1 MLAGSKSDGAKLAG
15 VGQKGPG
22 SGRDNAIGL
31 SLEHARRG
39 LLAVGRE
46 MIDVLEPAGVGLADE
61 AQRLLQQ
68 LRCKIAVIGQIKAG
82 KSMFINAL
90 IGQTGLL
97 PSDVNPATSAI
108 TSLHFNQPPPG
119 SEVAVFR
126 FFTANEWEQL
136 ASGASRLRDLT
147 QRLVPGFEPALLKRN
162 VGAMMARAE
171 QRLGPQY
178 QTLLGQSHGYAGIER
193 DILLQYICAGDAAA
207 PGNIG
212 LYSDIT
218 QAADLY
224 IPNGPFAFPVTLIDT
239 PGTNDP
245 FLIRDEVTRNTLD
258 TADAHIVVLS
268 AHQPL
273 SEGDV
278 SLLRILRGLHKERIV
293 VFVNRIDE
301 LADVARDTAE
311 VLEFVRKRLAEE
323 FPGCEIPIVA
333 GSAKWGCGRAASQG
347 ATLSSLACSEHPN
360 SGIAEIGTVLND
372 LLLTTHGAYVLRQ
385 IASCYTEMARASQAS
400 LRHQLEISRQRY
412 ERTHVVAERARH
424 DLARLQKEQD
434 VLVQTQQIIERA
446 ARDFETQLL
455 AMMHDD
461 IAELRSRLI
470 GIVDSHAAQQRE
482 ALIANL
488 QSGRAR
494 KVWTCDVD
502 ALRRAMSAE
511 FFAGFRRAENH
522 LVDLT
527 TKVVSGLRELLERL
541 VLPSNSTGGGPDMA
555 IGQVA
560 SPSPASLGRPLAL
573 DLDDSWWSQL
583 WRGKQTPQQRGEA
596 LEHLI
601 LEEFYPL
608 VDSLV
613 ESQSRVF
620 EAYIATNT
628 RWSFGV
634 CGNIVQALTRRFEQV
649 TVHFDAVRTDVEGTA
664 DVNAVNDQA
673 AAVADLERRLK
684 IAENTLVRL
693 SVVSRNIQL

>member
-1 MLAGSKSDGAKLAG
+1 MLAGNKSDGAKLAG
-15 VGQKGPG
+15 VDQRGPG

-31 SLEHARRG
+31 PLEHARRG

-68 LRCKIAVIGQIKAG
+68 LRCKIAVVGQIKAG

-97 PSDVNPATSAI
+97 PSDINPATSAI

-126 FFTANEWEQL
+126 FFTTNEWEQL

-162 VGAMMARAE
+162 IGAMIARAE

-178 QTLLGQSHGYAGIER
+178 QTLLGQSHGFAVIER
-193 DILLQYICAGDAAA
+193 NILRQYICAGDATAQ
-207 PGNIG
+207 GDIG

-218 QAADLY
+218 HAADLY
-224 IPNGPFAFPVTLIDT
+224 IPSGPFAFPVTLIDT

-311 VLEFVRKRLAEE
+311 VLEFVRKRLGEE

-333 GSAKWGCGRAASQG
+333 GSAKWGCERAANHG
-347 ATLSSLACSEHPN
+347 ATLAGLACSEHPN
-360 SGIAEIGTVLND
+360 SGIAEISTVLND

-385 IASCYTEMARASQAS
+385 IASCYTEMARASQTS
-400 LRHQLEISRQRY
+400 LRHQLENSRQRY
-412 ERTHVVAERARH
+412 ERTHVVAEKARQ

-446 ARDFETQLL
+446 ARDYEAQLL
-455 AMMHDD
+455 KMMQDD
-461 IAELRSRLI
+461 VAELRSRLI
-470 GIVDSHAAQQRE
+470 GIVDNHAAEQRE

-502 ALRRAMSAE
+502 ELRRAMGEE
-511 FFAGFRRAENH
+511 FFAGFRRTENR
-522 LVDLT
+522 LVDLSV
-527 TKVVSGLRELLERL
+527 KVVAGLRQLLETL
-541 VLPSNSTGGGPDMA
+541 VVANGSAVGGPDMA
-555 IGQVA
+555 VGTVA

-583 WRGKQTPQQRGEA
+583 WRGKQTPHQRGEA
-596 LEHLI
+596 LEQLI

-628 RWSFGV
+628 RWSFAV
-634 CGNIVQALTRRFEQV
+634 CGNIVQALARRCKQVSMDFES
-649 TVHFDAVRTDVEGTA
+649 VRTDVEGTA
-664 DVNAVNDQA
+664 DANAVNDQA
-673 AAVADLERRLK
+673 ATVTDLERRLK